1 MGRRAGKVSVVT
13 RGDLTPGREE
23 PGRLVVL
30 GDTETGQVL
39 VKFLVMDAYGET
51 SIWSLGKGQCSTLLI
66 DNIINGLITIE
77 IGDTRFKFLA

>member
-1 MGRRAGKVSVVT
+1 MGRRTGKVSVLT

-30 GDTETGQVL
+30 WDTETGQAL
-39 VKFLVMDAYGET
+39 VIFLVMDAYGET
-51 SIWSLGKGQCSTLLI
+51 SIWPLDGGQFIALLI
-66 DNIINGLITIE
+66 DNIINGLITIK